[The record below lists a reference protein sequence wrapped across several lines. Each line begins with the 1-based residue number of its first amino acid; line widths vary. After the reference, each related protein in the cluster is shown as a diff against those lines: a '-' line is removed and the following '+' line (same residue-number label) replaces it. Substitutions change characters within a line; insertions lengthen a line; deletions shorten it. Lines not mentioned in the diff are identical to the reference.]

1 MCHVALI
8 TLHLF
13 VHARLNAKTIS
24 CRGTGWSLTGAH
36 NEHGWENL
44 VEKERETPTNLMNSD
59 KLSLLASCYYFSSHV
74 GVKTQRNR

>member
-13 VHARLNAKTIS
+13 SHARLNAKTIS
-24 CRGTGWSLTGAH
+24 CRDTGMSLTGAH

-44 VEKERETPTNLMNSD
+44 VGK
-59 KLSLLASCYYFSSHV
+59 
-74 GVKTQRNR
+74 